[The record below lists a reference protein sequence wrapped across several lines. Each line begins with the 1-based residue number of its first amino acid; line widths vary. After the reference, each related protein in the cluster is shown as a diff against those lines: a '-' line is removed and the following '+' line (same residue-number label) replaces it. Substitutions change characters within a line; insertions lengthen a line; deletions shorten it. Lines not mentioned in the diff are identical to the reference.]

1 MISVKKKYIFLIYL
15 YSLAAHIALVFAA
28 ASFAAGVKNS
38 ITSDETA
45 DLLKASR
52 APLAFK
58 VSLIGRRGNSYDES
72 KIDAAVKFDEIK
84 KLISRNLPR
93 VVEKNIEPPPVR
105 ESVKKSTA
113 AAITPVINPAFVEKS
128 EKAVEKKINKAPVEE
143 IKKKSGRDSVRKA
156 VPKAVSNVSKK
167 AAVERKK
174 IEKNMAGNSDF
185 YSDSSQ
191 LNKTSDAA
199 SAGGGNVN
207 SPGDSPG
214 AEVFGNFSGGEKS
227 GSRLAGTPDGQA
239 DPALELKSIDIFKA
253 IVGEKI
259 RSNIKYPY
267 NCRRFGI
274 EGTVRVKFEIVSSGR
289 LASVKVA
296 ESSNNSDIDES
307 AMAAVKK
314 SEPFLPY
321 PDSVSKNSITFV
333 LPLNYRL
340 NE

>member
-15 YSLAAHIALVFAA
+15 YSLVAHIALVFAA
-28 ASFAAGVKNS
+28 GSFVAEVKKSMN
-38 ITSDETA
+38 SDETA
-45 DLLKASR
+45 DLLKESR

-72 KIDAAVKFDEIK
+72 KIDSAVKFDEIK

-93 VVEKNIEPPPVR
+93 LVEKIIEPPLAR
-105 ESVKKSTA
+105 ESVNDSA
-113 AAITPVINPAFVEKS
+113 VVAITPVIKPTFVE
-128 EKAVEKKINKAPVEE
+128 EV
-143 IKKKSGRDSVRKA
+143 KKKSERAAAGKTSRNA
-156 VPKAVSNVSKK
+156 SKK
-167 AAVERKK
+167 ARV
-174 IEKNMAGNSDF
+174 EKNKVEKNKADNSVSHTDL
-185 YSDSSQ
+185 SQ
-191 LNKTSDAA
+191 LNKALDAGDAA
-199 SAGGGNVN
+199 GGNLN
-207 SPGDSPG
+207 SPGASPG
-214 AEVFGNFSGGEKS
+214 VEVFGNFSGSEKI

-274 EGTVRVKFEIVSSGR
+274 EGTVRVKFEIVSSGK
-289 LASVKVA
+289 LVSLKVA
-296 ESSNNSDIDES
+296 HSSNNADIDES
-307 AMAAVKK
+307 ALAAVKK

-321 PDSVSKNSITFV
+321 PDSISKNSITFV
-333 LPLNYRL
+333 LPLNYKL